1 MTITEG
7 VYETRNGTL
16 VGVKAI
22 RPSGFIEGETL
33 AGLATIWTHQ
43 GRWLDAARDS
53 EMDLVRR
60 VGDFV

>member
-1 MTITEG
+1 VTITVG
-7 VYETRNGTL
+7 IYETRNGTL
-16 VGVKAI
+16 VGIKTI

-33 AGLATIWTHQ
+33 AGLATIWTQQ
-43 GRWLDAARDS
+43 GRWLDATHDS